1 MSCQIGHKEVVSML
15 LADPRID
22 PNKPS
27 NDGATPFFQA
37 CQNGHEQVVS
47 LLLADPRV
55 DPNEPKK
62 DQRTPLWK
70 TSEIG
75 HYVVVRHLLA
85 SGRDIDTRRKYT
97 FNNRTAAEQARAIGG
112 RTLRP
117 DDEAEEEFQIR
128 KKYCAPCADLI
139 DEYER
144 DPAAVRNRLRRQP
157 GLREYY
163 IGHLFALVVFYSDSF
178 VILNERTA
186 HSCTKRIF
194 RIASRLPLDLQMVLC
209 NLIFGSPRD
218 IIPLR
223 DSEPGFQLLTR
234 ITTWQ
239 Q

>member
-1 MSCQIGHKEVVSML
+1 ML

-112 RTLRP
+112 RTLGP
-117 DDEAEEEFQIR
+117 MMKR
-128 KKYCAPCADLI
+128 KRNFKFERNTAP
-139 DEYER
+139 
-144 DPAAVRNRLRRQP
+144 PAPTLLMSTSAILRL
-157 GLREYY
+157 
-163 IGHLFALVVFYSDSF
+163 
-178 VILNERTA
+178 
-186 HSCTKRIF
+186 
-194 RIASRLPLDLQMVLC
+194 
-209 NLIFGSPRD
+209 
-218 IIPLR
+218 
-223 DSEPGFQLLTR
+223 
-234 ITTWQ
+234 
-239 Q
+239 